1 MKFLGFP
8 DSIPDSRTI
17 WLFRERM
24 SQARKDELVWEE
36 FQRQLD
42 SKGLQV
48 KKRNHSGCDVYRGR
62 ARKFKETSR
71 RECQNSSEQGWY
83 LG

>member
-24 SQARKDELVWEE
+24 SLTEMDELVWEE
-36 FQRQLD
+36 LQRQLD
-42 SKGLQV
+42 SKGFRV
-48 KKRNHSGCDVYRGR
+48 KEEPFRMKRLYRPIQDIQR
-62 ARKFKETSR
+62 NLVE
-71 RECQNSSEQGWY
+71 
-83 LG
+83 

>member
-1 MKFLGFP
+1 
-8 DSIPDSRTI
+8 
-17 WLFRERM
+17 M

-48 KKRNHSGCDVYRGR
+48 KRGTIQD
-62 ARKFKETSR
+62 ATFI
-71 RECQNSSEQGWY
+71 
-83 LG
+83 